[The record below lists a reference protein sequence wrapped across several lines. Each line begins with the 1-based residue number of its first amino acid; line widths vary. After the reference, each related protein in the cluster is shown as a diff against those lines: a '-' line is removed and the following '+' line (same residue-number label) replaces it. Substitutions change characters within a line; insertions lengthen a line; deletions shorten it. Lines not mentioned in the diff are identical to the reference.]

1 MKDSGVE
8 WIGEIPQE
16 WGLFP
21 ARCAFSEVKEKN
33 SDGKVQKALQ
43 FKFGTI
49 IPKSNFDAD
58 GDDYVSDTITNYT
71 IVDVGTVMINGLNL
85 NYDFKSLRVG
95 LVREQGVITSA
106 YLALSPNH
114 CLITSEFATYLFKG
128 YEAKMAFHNMGA
140 GIRKTLGFKE
150 FKNQPILL
158 PTLDEQQKI
167 ADYLDQQCVA
177 IDAMLDKTRA
187 SIEEYKK
194 LKQSVIT
201 EAVTRGID
209 FDVGTKDSGLNW
221 MGRIPSAWRM
231 IRLKFLMKEIVD
243 CPHETPVY
251 SADGTYFVI
260 RTADQDYAR
269 LRCDDDMYRL
279 DESEYRNR
287 IRRLPLNK
295 GDIVYG
301 REGERWGL
309 ACLIP
314 QSNKYCLGQRI
325 MQFRCNQD
333 IIIPEFAM
341 YALTSAFVRRQGEL
355 DTIGSTSPHVNI
367 STICN
372 YRIPTPLIGEQN
384 KIVAY
389 LDQKCSDIDALIAKK
404 TQFLTELEN
413 YKKSLIYEYVT
424 GKKEVLW

>member
-1 MKDSGVE
+1 
-8 WIGEIPQE
+8 
-16 WGLFP
+16 
-21 ARCAFSEVKEKN
+21 
-33 SDGKVQKALQ
+33 
-43 FKFGTI
+43 
-49 IPKSNFDAD
+49 
-58 GDDYVSDTITNYT
+58 
-71 IVDVGTVMINGLNL
+71 
-85 NYDFKSLRVG
+85 
-95 LVREQGVITSA
+95 
-106 YLALSPNH
+106 
-114 CLITSEFATYLFKG
+114 
-128 YEAKMAFHNMGA
+128 
-140 GIRKTLGFKE
+140 
-150 FKNQPILL
+150 
-158 PTLDEQQKI
+158 
-167 ADYLDQQCVA
+167 
-177 IDAMLDKTRA
+177 
-187 SIEEYKK
+187 
-194 LKQSVIT
+194 
-201 EAVTRGID
+201 
-209 FDVGTKDSGLNW
+209 
-221 MGRIPSAWRM
+221 
-231 IRLKFLMKEIVD
+231 
-243 CPHETPVY
+243 
-251 SADGTYFVI
+251 
-260 RTADQDYAR
+260 
-269 LRCDDDMYRL
+269 
-279 DESEYRNR
+279 
-287 IRRLPLNK
+287 LPLNK